1 MARNDFTPRSLILLV
16 IGVLSFSFFV
26 RGSMSL
32 WEHKFSLGFAL
43 LLGAALLTLFF
54 GKHKIMV
61 LYIGVSLMW
70 LSAGMS
76 ALVGPN
82 RLVSLAAFVLLGAAV
97 VILTRRISQRPQKA
111 RTEI

>member
-16 IGVLSFSFFV
+16 IGVLSVGLFV

-43 LLGAALLTLFF
+43 LLVATLLTLFF
-54 GKHKIMV
+54 GKHKIVV
-61 LYIGVSLMW
+61 LYIGVALMW

-76 ALVGPN
+76 AIVGHN
-82 RLVSLAAFVLLGAAV
+82 RLVSVVAFVLFGAAF
-97 VILTRRISQRPQKA
+97 VILTRWISQRPQKA
-111 RTEI
+111 RTET